1 MSYYTFQGQVNA
13 GELHSVRCWALG
25 MADHIG
31 CGLGDT
37 QCRQRE
43 GTCSG
48 EVVRFLTQAILCLEH
63 CLLLE
68 TPGHLVT
75 PSIRNLFLCD
85 ASQNDTAEPKL
96 STADGNA
103 GLQPAIGICI
113 HPFTLL
119 GCPQKIDPAST
130 WIHFLLL
137 WPPWRERNICHG
149 APFQNISNNSKTVI
163 LCSSLPFSM
172 LNDFNAFN
180 ISQILPTF

>member
-37 QCRQRE
+37 QCPQRE

-119 GCPQKIDPAST
+119 GCPQKIISFLCPFK
-130 WIHFLLL
+130 IHFHTGKG
-137 WPPWRERNICHG
+137 ER
-149 APFQNISNNSKTVI
+149 
-163 LCSSLPFSM
+163 
-172 LNDFNAFN
+172 
-180 ISQILPTF
+180 